1 MIKKFFKG
9 KSFLKAI
16 FSLCLVL
23 DRCLLKV
30 IGQIVFSLSFR
41 RISSEGIFT
50 KHLGQ
55 KRGVVYSF
63 LLLFIIF
70 VGIYCGGSDDSGLT
84 SKPPKDTKVKKD
96 DKRKKIK
103 IEIGEVEIGDTI
115 TKKID
120 DAEEKKKLAKRI
132 SDISGIEYTGEDII
146 DISLEANPDFS
157 FDEEKGTI
165 TFTPQERKG
174 EKARLRKSR
183 MTITVKKDGEERKY
197 KLFYFATVAYGHGTN
212 GDEDGDSW
220 VDDEDD
226 NNVQDRLQ
234 EFIDNS
240 NSISIYSPGGP
251 TGDGDKV
258 KVTVNLVSNRLQY
271 GVFYKPKTRTEVA
284 LLNNSRLGLKPDSHS
299 TYPNFSDS
307 LKAVAVRTA
316 EYYEKWNPIWAEDDE
331 IENSFHELVITVSP
345 SGAGSPQEHEKM
357 DVIFR
362 VYDDGLGFRYRIRGN
377 SADTGSNA
385 ENFRINNHD
394 EKTTFNFGFSGARTW
409 NEVIFSNPKGAPA
422 PYENHIHMYPL
433 TSVWDSLDGIYTPV
447 TLRSSTDTDSYYVSI
462 HEAGL
467 TPKEMGSMMLRKNS
481 TGARDF
487 WVEFTSD
494 NVFKSN
500 ASLGFNG
507 ESKATKPFLLPWRSI
522 QVAERAAGKLIDSRL
537 ILNLND
543 PLREDA
549 YRYEDNDPNDPNDH
563 TNDPFFYDFT
573 PTFETSKEGQGELD
587 TTWMRPG
594 VYVGYWRGIHLR
606 EFRKS
611 LFSDTSYC
619 WGTCAN
625 TDFILDYYKLANE
638 LNAGAVLYEGWNGT
652 RSFDRWRY
660 GHGSWRS
667 HILGGTFNLDT
678 LFNTLRATSGSRN
691 INYRRLQEGRLPI
704 YHAMHTECENH
715 YGRLHSEIM
724 GWRNPKVRLFEEYRK
739 RSKGMI
745 RYVKGGYV
753 ANSASSYVH
762 WSQAWV
768 KHFHRYIKETAKNKI
783 NVIIHEPI
791 KATGVRRTYPN
802 MMAREGVAGEEQEL
816 INKPDPG
823 ITHQSRL
830 IFQRGL
836 GGPTDYT
843 PGIVRYGETTNAKQ
857 LAMMSIIYSPLAMA
871 ADTKA
876 HYRDSAYKNSVD
888 FIKNFHSDY
897 SESRVLE
904 SEFGRYAVIARRK
917 KDSLDWVVASLTA
930 GAKTVTVDLGKILE
944 EGAKYTA
951 IKYRDGTRMSEV
963 VREVVRDVDKETDIE
978 FAMRSNGGFAMHLEY
993 LSINPKRSTSCDIS
1007 SADALSSKPN
1017 IPLEYNTLSIG
1028 KKGGLSAKISWN
1040 AVEGASRYMIYA
1052 APPKV
1057 TPDHITSDPPLANFV
1072 VNDISTNFEKE
1083 NGKLVYSLN
1092 INAGHVYYPGTF
1104 DGIVGIIACNSFSGE
1119 IIAFGNQGT
1128 VASNLYGGK
1137 SFIALNIDRDI
1148 QIDGKRT
1155 VIAHGPQWRKS
1166 NGYYRNFGKDAKL
1179 EFGSSALV
1187 PVTVQEAGSYELR
1200 VKYNT
1205 WDRGLRVEVTIT
1217 PQGGTG
1223 ITRTASLNTTRRWGA
1238 NNFAEKTIGDF
1249 TLPKGDVAIEVKN
1262 VSASASADWHVG
1274 PIVLVKK

>member
-1 MIKKFFKG
+1 M
-9 KSFLKAI
+9 
-16 FSLCLVL
+16 VL

-103 IEIGEVEIGDTI
+103 IEIGEVEIGQTV
-115 TKKID
+115 TKKI
-120 DAEEKKKLAKRI
+120 DAEEKKKLARRI
-132 SDISGIEYTGEDII
+132 SDLSGIEYTGEDII

-183 MTITVKKDGEERKY
+183 MTITVKKDGKEEKY
-197 KLFYFATVAYGHGTN
+197 KLFYSATVAYGHGTN
-212 GDEDGDSW
+212 GDEDGDGW

-258 KVTVNLVSNRLQY
+258 KVTVSLVGNRLQY
-271 GVFYKPKTRTEVA
+271 GVFYKPKTRAEVA

-307 LKAVAVRTA
+307 LKMVAVRTA

-394 EKTTFNFGFSGARTW
+394 EKTTFNFGFTGARTW
-409 NEVIFSNPKGAPA
+409 NEVIYSNPKGAPA

-433 TSVWDSLDGIYTPV
+433 TRVQDNSGIYTPV
-447 TLRSSTDTDSYYVSI
+447 TLRSSNSTDSYYVSI

-467 TPKEMGSMMLRKNS
+467 TPKEMGSMMLKKTS

-487 WVEFTSD
+487 WVEFTS
-494 NVFKSN
+494 NNIFKSN
-500 ASLGFNG
+500 ASTGFNA
-507 ESKATKPFLLPWRSI
+507 ESEATKPFLLPWRSI
-522 QVAERAAGKLIDSRL
+522 QVAEGAAGKLIDSRL

-543 PLREDA
+543 PLKEDA
-549 YRYEDNDPNDPNDH
+549 YKYEDNDPDDDDDH
-563 TNDPFFYDFT
+563 TNNPFFYDFT

-594 VYVGYWRGIHLR
+594 VYVGYWRGIHLKA
-606 EFRKS
+606 FLNPVLS
-611 LFSDTSYC
+611 QFHGTGYC
-619 WGTCAN
+619 WGTCATTN
-625 TDFILDYYKLANE
+625 FILDYYKLADE
-638 LNAGAVLYEGWNGT
+638 LNAGAVLYEGWNGA

-660 GHGSWRS
+660 SHGSWS
-667 HILGGTFNLDT
+667 STGLGGTFNLDT

-691 INYRRLQEGRLPI
+691 INYRRLQEGKLPI

-715 YGRLHSEIM
+715 YKALHSEIM
-724 GWRNPKVRLFEEYRK
+724 GWRTPRVRLFEEYRK

-802 MMAREGVAGEEQEL
+802 MMTREGVAGEEQEL

-823 ITHQSRL
+823 IPHQSRL

-843 PGIVRYGETTNAKQ
+843 PGIVKYGETTNAKQ

-871 ADTKA
+871 ADTKG
-876 HYRDSAYKNSVD
+876 HYRNSAYKNSVD

-917 KDSLDWVVASLTA
+917 KDSLDWVVAGLTA
-930 GAKTVTVDLGKILE
+930 GAKTVTVDLRKILE

-951 IKYRDGTRMSEV
+951 IKYSDGTSRSKV
-963 VREVVRDVDKETDIE
+963 VREVVREVDRETNIK
-978 FAMRSNGGFAMHLEY
+978 FAMRSNGGFAMYLEY
-993 LSINPKRSTSCDIS
+993 LSIDPKRSTSCDIP
-1007 SADALSSKPN
+1007 SADALSSKPK

-1040 AVEGASRYMIYA
+1040 GVKGQGLPSRYMIYTA
-1052 APPKV
+1052 SPKV
-1057 TPDHITSDPPLANFV
+1057 TPDHITSDPPLVNFV
-1072 VNDISTNFEKE
+1072 VNDVSTNFRKE
-1083 NGKLVYSLN
+1083 NGKLVYSLD
-1092 INAGHVYYPGTF
+1092 INAGHVYYPGRP

-1137 SFIALNIDRDI
+1137 SFIALNIDKNI

-1155 VIAHGPQWRKS
+1155 VTANGIQWRG
-1166 NGYYRNFGKDAKL
+1166 NYYGNFERNEKL

-1187 PVTVQEAGSYELR
+1187 PVTVQEAGNYELR

-1205 WDRGLRVEVTIT
+1205 RSSGLRVEVTIT

-1223 ITRTASLNTTRRWGA
+1223 ITRASSLYVTDAFPFIRPA
-1238 NNFAEKTIGDF
+1238 ASFDEKTIGDF

-1262 VSASASADWHVG
+1262 VSSADWNVG

>member
-16 FSLCLVL
+16 SSLCLVL

-96 DKRKKIK
+96 KKREIPIK
-103 IEIGEVEIGDTI
+103 IRDVKPGDTV

-120 DAEEKKKLAKRI
+120 AEEKEKLARRV
-132 SDISGIEYTGEDII
+132 SDITGIEYTGEDIA

-157 FDEEKGTI
+157 FDEKKGTI

-183 MTITVKKDGEERKY
+183 MTITVEKDGKKQKY
-197 KLFYFATVAYGHGTN
+197 KLFYSATVAYGHGTN
-212 GDEDGDSW
+212 GDEDGDGW
-220 VDDEDD
+220 VDDEGD

-234 EFIDNS
+234 EFTDNS

-258 KVTVNLVSNRLQY
+258 KVTVSLVGNRLQY
-271 GVFYKPKTRTEVA
+271 GVFYKLKTRTEVV

-307 LKAVAVRTA
+307 LKVVAVRTA

-345 SGAGSPQEHEKM
+345 SGAGSPPKEHEKM

-385 ENFRINNHD
+385 KSFRINNHD

-409 NEVIFSNPKGAPA
+409 NEVIYSNPKGAPA
-422 PYENHIHMYPL
+422 PYENHIHMSAL
-433 TSVWDSLDGIYTPV
+433 TRVQDNSGIYTPV
-447 TLRSSTDTDSYYVSI
+447 TLRSSTSTDSYYVSI

-467 TPKEMGSMMLRKNS
+467 TPKEMGSMMLRKTS

-494 NVFKSN
+494 NIFKSN
-500 ASLGFNG
+500 AGLGFIG

-522 QVAERAAGKLIDSRL
+522 QVAEGAAGKLIDSRL

-543 PLREDA
+543 PLKEDA
-549 YRYEDNDPNDPNDH
+549 YRYEDNDPNDDNDH

-594 VYVGYWRGIHLR
+594 VYVGYWRGVHLR
-606 EFRKS
+606 EFRS
-611 LFSDTSYC
+611 GQFHDTSYC

-625 TDFILDYYKLANE
+625 TDFILDYYKLADE
-638 LNAGAVLYEGWNGT
+638 LNAGAVLYEGWNGV

-660 GHGSWRS
+660 GHGSWNS
-667 HILGGTFNLDT
+667 HILSGTFSLDT
-678 LFNTLRATSGSRN
+678 LFKTLRANSGSKN
-691 INYRRLQEGRLPI
+691 INYRRMQEGKLPI
-704 YHAMHTECENH
+704 YHAMHTECENN
-715 YGRLHSEIM
+715 YERLHSEIM
-724 GWRNPKVRLFEEYRK
+724 GWRNPRVRLFEEYRK

-816 INKPDPG
+816 INQPDPG
-823 ITHQSRL
+823 IPHQSRL

-843 PGIVRYGETTNAKQ
+843 PGIVRHGETTNAKQ

-871 ADTKA
+871 ADTKG

-897 SESRVLE
+897 SESMVLE

-917 KDSLDWVVASLTA
+917 KDSLDWVVAGLTA
-930 GAKTVTVDLGKILE
+930 DAKTVTVDLGKILE

-951 IKYRDGTRMSEV
+951 ITYRDVIGGAESEV
-963 VREVVRDVDKETDIE
+963 KKDTDEVDQETDIE
-978 FAMRSNGGFAMHLEY
+978 FAMRSNGGFAMHLKY
-993 LSINPKRSTSCDIS
+993 LSIDPDKNTSCDIS

-1040 AVEGASRYMIYA
+1040 AVEGPSRYMIYA

-1057 TPDHITSDPPLANFV
+1057 TPGHITSDPPLANFV
-1072 VNDISTNFEKE
+1072 VNDVSTNFEKE
-1083 NGKLVYSLN
+1083 NGKLVYSLD
-1092 INAGHVYYPGTF
+1092 INAGHVYYPGTP
-1104 DGIVGIIACNSFSGE
+1104 DGIVGIIACDSFSGE

-1128 VASNLYGGK
+1128 VASDLYGGK
-1137 SFIALNIDRDI
+1137 SFIALNIDKDI

-1155 VIAHGPQWRKS
+1155 VTANGPQWYKS
-1166 NGYYRNFGKDAKL
+1166 DGYYGNFRPNAKL

-1187 PVTVQEAGSYELR
+1187 PVTVQESGDYELR

-1205 WDRGLRVEVTIT
+1205 GSNGLRVEVTIT

-1223 ITRTASLNTTRRWGA
+1223 IARIASPSSTGGWGPV
-1238 NNFAEKTIGDF
+1238 NFAEKTIGDF

-1262 VSASASADWHVG
+1262 VSSSADWDVG
-1274 PIVLVKK
+1274 PIVLVKNN

>member
-16 FSLCLVL
+16 SSLCLVL

-50 KHLGQ
+50 EHLGQ

-70 VGIYCGGSDDSGLT
+70 VGIYCGGSDDPGLT
-84 SKPPKDTKVKKD
+84 SKPPKDTKVKKGD
-96 DKRKKIK
+96 DKKRKID
-103 IEIGEVEIGDTI
+103 IEIRDVKPGGTV
-115 TKKID
+115 TKKI
-120 DAEEKKKLAKRI
+120 DAEEKKKLARRV
-132 SDISGIEYTGEDII
+132 SDITGIEYTGEDIA

-157 FDEEKGTI
+157 FNEKEGTI

-183 MTITVKKDGEERKY
+183 MTITVEKDGKKQKY
-197 KLFYFATVAYGHGTN
+197 KLFYSATVAYGHGTN
-212 GDEDGDSW
+212 GDEDGDGW
-220 VDDEDD
+220 VDDEGD

-234 EFIDNS
+234 EFTDNS

-258 KVTVNLVSNRLQY
+258 KVTVSLVGNRLQY

-284 LLNNSRLGLKPDSHS
+284 LLNGRLGLKPGSHS

-307 LKAVAVRTA
+307 LKMVAVRTA

-345 SGAGSPQEHEKM
+345 SGAGSPPKEHEKM

-377 SADTGSNA
+377 SADAGSNA
-385 ENFRINNHD
+385 ENFRINSRD

-409 NEVIFSNPKGAPA
+409 NEVIYSNPKGAPA
-422 PYENHIHMYPL
+422 PYENHIHMSAL
-433 TSVWDSLDGIYTPV
+433 TRVPNSSSGIYTPV
-447 TLRSSTDTDSYYVSI
+447 TLRSSNSTDSYYVSI

-467 TPKEMGSMMLRKNS
+467 TPKEMGSMMIRKTS
-481 TGARDF
+481 TGGRDF
-487 WVEFTSD
+487 WVEFTS
-494 NVFKSN
+494 NNIFKIN
-500 ASLGFNG
+500 ASTGFNA
-507 ESKATKPFLLPWRSI
+507 ESEATKPFLLPWRSI
-522 QVAERAAGKLIDSRL
+522 QVAEGAAGKLIDSRL

-543 PLREDA
+543 PLKEDA
-549 YRYEDNDPNDPNDH
+549 YRYEDNDPNDDNDH

-594 VYVGYWRGIHLR
+594 VYVGYWRGVHLR
-606 EFRKS
+606 EFRS
-611 LFSDTSYC
+611 GQFHDTSYC
-619 WGTCAN
+619 WGKCAN
-625 TDFILDYYKLANE
+625 TDFILDYYKLADE
-638 LNAGAVLYEGWNGT
+638 LNAGAVLYEGWSGA

-660 GHGSWRS
+660 SHGSWNS
-667 HILGGTFNLDT
+667 HILSGTFSLDT
-678 LFNTLRATSGSRN
+678 LFKTLRANSGSKN
-691 INYRRLQEGRLPI
+691 INYRRMQEGKLPI

-715 YGRLHSEIM
+715 YGALHSEIM

-753 ANSASSYVH
+753 ANNASSYYH

-802 MMAREGVAGEEQEL
+802 MMTREGVAGEEQEL
-816 INKPDPG
+816 INQPDPG
-823 ITHQSRL
+823 NAHQARL

-871 ADTKA
+871 ADTKG
-876 HYRDSAYKNSVD
+876 HYRDSAYVNSVD

-904 SEFGRYAVIARRK
+904 SAFGRYAVIARRK
-917 KDSLDWVVASLTA
+917 KDSLDWVVAGLTA
-930 GAKTVTVDLGKILE
+930 GTRTVTVDLGKILE
-944 EGAKYTA
+944 EGARYTA
-951 IKYRDGTRMSEV
+951 TTYKDVIGGAGSEV
-963 VREVVRDVDKETDIE
+963 ERDTDEVDQETDIE
-978 FAMRSNGGFAMHLEY
+978 FAMRSNGGFAMHLKY
-993 LSINPKRSTSCDIS
+993 LSIDPDKNTSCDIS

-1017 IPLEYNTLSIG
+1017 IPLEYTASINQT
-1028 KKGGLSAKISWN
+1028 GGVYTKISWN

-1052 APPKV
+1052 AFPKV
-1057 TPDHITSDPPLANFV
+1057 TPDHITSDPPLAKLV
-1072 VNDISTNFEKE
+1072 VNDVSTNFGKE
-1083 NGKLVYSLN
+1083 GNKLVYP
-1092 INAGHVYYPGTF
+1092 IKIDVGHAYSSGTF
-1104 DGIVGIIACNSFSGE
+1104 DGIAGIIACDSFSGE
-1119 IIAFGNQGT
+1119 IIAFSNQGT
-1128 VASNLYGGK
+1128 AASYLYGGK
-1137 SFIALNIDRDI
+1137 SFIALNIDKNI

-1155 VIAHGPQWRKS
+1155 VTSRGIQWHG
-1166 NGYYRNFGKDAKL
+1166 NYYGNFERNEKL

-1187 PVTVQEAGSYELR
+1187 PVTVQEAGNYELR

-1205 WDRGLRVEVTIT
+1205 QHNGLRVEVKIT

-1223 ITRTASLNTTRRWGA
+1223 IARTANLSNTGRWHA
-1238 NNFAEKTIGDF
+1238 ADFVDKTIGDF
-1249 TLPKGDVAIEVKN
+1249 ALSKGNITVEVKN
-1262 VSASASADWHVG
+1262 VSSAHWDVG

>member
-50 KHLGQ
+50 EHLGQ
-55 KRGVVYSF
+55 KRGMVYSF

-70 VGIYCGGSDDSGLT
+70 VGIYCGGSDDPGLT
-84 SKPPKDTKVKKD
+84 SRPPKDTKVKKD
-96 DKRKKIK
+96 KERKVD
-103 IEIGEVEIGDTI
+103 IEIVVGIGGTV
-115 TKKID
+115 TKKI
-120 DAEEKKKLAKRI
+120 DAEEKKKLARRV
-132 SDISGIEYTGEDII
+132 SDISSIEYTGEDII

-157 FDEEKGTI
+157 FDEKEGTI
-165 TFTPQERKG
+165 TFAPQERKG

-183 MTITVKKDGEERKY
+183 MTITVKKDGEKRKY

-212 GDEDGDSW
+212 GDQDDDGW
-220 VDDEDD
+220 VDDEGD
-226 NNVQDRLQ
+226 NNVQDRLR

-258 KVTVNLVSNRLQY
+258 KVTVSLVGNRLQY
-271 GVFYKPKTRTEVA
+271 GVFYKPKTRAEVA

-307 LKAVAVRTA
+307 LKVVAVRTA

-385 ENFRINNHD
+385 ENFRVNNHD
-394 EKTTFNFGFSGARTW
+394 EKTTFNFGFPGARTW
-409 NEVIFSNPKGAPA
+409 NEVIYSHPKGEPA
-422 PYENHIHMYPL
+422 PYENHIHMDPL
-433 TSVWDSLDGIYTPV
+433 TGMSGKIYTPV
-447 TLRSSTDTDSYYVSI
+447 TLRSSTSTDDYYVSI

-467 TPKEMGSMMLRKNS
+467 TPKEMGSMMLRKS
-481 TGARDF
+481 LTRSRDF

-638 LNAGAVLYEGWNGT
+638 LNAGAVLYEGWSGT

-660 GHGSWRS
+660 RDGSWRS
-667 HILGGTFNLDT
+667 GILGGTFNLDT
-678 LFNTLRATSGSRN
+678 LFKTLRATSGSKN
-691 INYRRLQEGRLPI
+691 INYRRMQEGKLPI

-724 GWRNPKVRLFEEYRK
+724 GWLNGVPLFEEYRK

-753 ANSASSYVH
+753 ANNASSYVH

-823 ITHQSRL
+823 IVHHSRL

-843 PGIVRYGETTNAKQ
+843 PGIVRYAETTNAKQ

-871 ADTKA
+871 ADTKG

-897 SESRVLE
+897 SESKVLE

-917 KDSLDWVVASLTA
+917 KDSLDWVVAGLTA
-930 GAKTVTVDLGKILE
+930 NSKTVTVDLGKILE

-951 IKYRDGTRMSEV
+951 TTYKDDIGGGASEV
-963 VREVVRDVDKETDIE
+963 KKDTKEVDHETDIE

-993 LSINPKRSTSCDIS
+993 LSIDPKKSASCDIS

-1017 IPLEYNTLSIG
+1017 IPLEYTASIDQT
-1028 KKGGLSAKISWN
+1028 GGVYTKISWN

-1052 APPKV
+1052 ASPKV
-1057 TPDHITSDPPLANFV
+1057 TPDHITSDPPLAKLV
-1072 VNDISTNFEKE
+1072 VNDVSTNFRKE
-1083 NGKLVYSLN
+1083 DGKLVYSLN
-1092 INAGHVYYPGTF
+1092 INAGHVYSSGTF
-1104 DGIVGIIACNSFSGE
+1104 DGIAGIIACDSFSGE

-1155 VIAHGPQWRKS
+1155 VIANGPQWHKS
-1166 NGYYRNFGKDAKL
+1166 DGYYGNFEPNAKL
-1179 EFGSSALV
+1179 EFGSSSLV
-1187 PVTVQEAGSYELR
+1187 PVTVQESGDYELR

-1205 WDRGLRVEVTIT
+1205 TYNGLRVEVTIT

-1223 ITRTASLNTTRRWGA
+1223 IARTASLSRTGRWEQV
-1238 NNFAEKTIGDF
+1238 NFAEKTIGDF

>member
-50 KHLGQ
+50 EHLGQ

-103 IEIGEVEIGDTI
+103 IEIGEVEIGDTV

-120 DAEEKKKLAKRI
+120 AAEKKKLAKRI

-165 TFTPQERKG
+165 VFTPQERKG

-183 MTITVKKDGEERKY
+183 MTITVKKDGKEEKY
-197 KLFYFATVAYGHGTN
+197 KLFYSATVAYGHGTN
-212 GDEDGDSW
+212 GDKDGDGW
-220 VDDEDD
+220 VDDEGD

-258 KVTVNLVSNRLQY
+258 KVTVSLVGNRLQY
-271 GVFYKPKTRTEVA
+271 GVFYKPKTRIEVA
-284 LLNNSRLGLKPDSHS
+284 LLNNSRLGLEPDSHS

-307 LKAVAVRTA
+307 LKVVAVRTA

-394 EKTTFNFGFSGARTW
+394 EKTTFNFGFSGGRTW
-409 NEVIFSNPKGAPA
+409 NEVIYSNPKGPPA
-422 PYENHIHMYPL
+422 PHETRIHMFAL
-433 TSVWDSLDGIYTPV
+433 TSVSNSPDGIYTPV
-447 TLRSSTDTDSYYVSI
+447 TLRSSTSTDDYYVSI

-467 TPKEMGSMMLRKNS
+467 TPKEMGSMMLRKV
-481 TGARDF
+481 ARRF

-494 NVFKSN
+494 NIFKSN
-500 ASLGFNG
+500 AGLRFNG

-522 QVAERAAGKLIDSRL
+522 QVAEGAAGKLIDSRL

-543 PLREDA
+543 PLKEDA

-573 PTFETSKEGQGELD
+573 PTFETSKEGEGELD
-587 TTWMRPG
+587 TTWIRPG
-594 VYVGYWRGIHLR
+594 VYVGYWRGIHLGQFLGSR
-606 EFRKS
+606 
-611 LFSDTSYC
+611 DISYC

-625 TDFILDYYKLANE
+625 TDFILDYYKLADE

-652 RSFDRWRY
+652 RFFDKWRY
-660 GHGSWRS
+660 SHGSWRS
-667 HILGGTFNLDT
+667 LVSGGTFNLDT
-678 LFNTLRATSGSRN
+678 LFKTLRADSGSKN
-691 INYRRLQEGRLPI
+691 INYRRMQEGKLPI
-704 YHAMHTECENH
+704 YHAMHTECKNH
-715 YGRLHSEIM
+715 YARLHDEIM
-724 GWRNPKVRLFEEYRK
+724 GWLNPRVPLFEEYRK

-816 INKPDPG
+816 INQPDPDMA
-823 ITHQSRL
+823 HHSRL

-843 PGIVRYGETTNAKQ
+843 PGIVRYAETTNAKQ

-871 ADTKA
+871 ADTKGY
-876 HYRDSAYKNSVD
+876 YRNSAYKNSVD

-917 KDSLDWVVASLTA
+917 KDSLDWVVAGLTA
-930 GAKTVTVDLGKILE
+930 GARRVTVDLGKILE

-951 IKYRDGTRMSEV
+951 TTYKDVIGGGKSEV
-963 VREVVRDVDKETDIE
+963 KKDTKEVDHETDIE

-993 LSINPKRSTSCDIS
+993 ISIDQNKSTIRS
-1007 SADALSSKPN
+1007 K
-1017 IPLEYNTLSIG
+1017 
-1028 KKGGLSAKISWN
+1028 
-1040 AVEGASRYMIYA
+1040 
-1052 APPKV
+1052 
-1057 TPDHITSDPPLANFV
+1057 
-1072 VNDISTNFEKE
+1072 
-1083 NGKLVYSLN
+1083 
-1092 INAGHVYYPGTF
+1092 
-1104 DGIVGIIACNSFSGE
+1104 
-1119 IIAFGNQGT
+1119 
-1128 VASNLYGGK
+1128 
-1137 SFIALNIDRDI
+1137 
-1148 QIDGKRT
+1148 
-1155 VIAHGPQWRKS
+1155 
-1166 NGYYRNFGKDAKL
+1166 
-1179 EFGSSALV
+1179 
-1187 PVTVQEAGSYELR
+1187 
-1200 VKYNT
+1200 
-1205 WDRGLRVEVTIT
+1205 
-1217 PQGGTG
+1217 
-1223 ITRTASLNTTRRWGA
+1223 
-1238 NNFAEKTIGDF
+1238 
-1249 TLPKGDVAIEVKN
+1249 
-1262 VSASASADWHVG
+1262 
-1274 PIVLVKK
+1274 

>member
-16 FSLCLVL
+16 SSLCLVL

-50 KHLGQ
+50 EHLGQ

-70 VGIYCGGSDDSGLT
+70 VGIYCGGSDDPGLT
-84 SKPPKDTKVKKD
+84 SKPPKDTKVKKGD
-96 DKRKKIK
+96 DKKRKID
-103 IEIGEVEIGDTI
+103 IEIVDVKPGGTV
-115 TKKID
+115 TKKI

-132 SDISGIEYTGEDII
+132 SDFSGIEYTGEDIA

-157 FDEEKGTI
+157 FNEKEGTI

-183 MTITVKKDGEERKY
+183 MTITVEKDGKKRKY
-197 KLFYFATVAYGHGTN
+197 KLFYSATVAYGHGTN
-212 GDEDGDSW
+212 GDEDGDGW
-220 VDDEDD
+220 VDDEGD

-234 EFIDNS
+234 EFTDNS

-258 KVTVNLVSNRLQY
+258 KVTVSLVGNRLQY
-271 GVFYKPKTRTEVA
+271 GVFYHPNTRAEAA

-307 LKAVAVRTA
+307 LKMVAVRTA

-345 SGAGSPQEHEKM
+345 SGAGSPPKEHEKM

-377 SADTGSNA
+377 SADAGSNA

-394 EKTTFNFGFSGARTW
+394 EKTTFNFGFPGARTW
-409 NEVIFSNPKGAPA
+409 NEVIYSNPKGAPA
-422 PYENHIHMYPL
+422 PYENHIHMRPL
-433 TSVWDSLDGIYTPV
+433 TSVPNSSSGIYTPV
-447 TLRSSTDTDSYYVSI
+447 TLRSSNSTDSYYVSI

-467 TPKEMGSMMLRKNS
+467 TPKEMGSMMIKKTS

-487 WVEFTSD
+487 WVEFTS
-494 NVFKSN
+494 NNIFKIN
-500 ASLGFNG
+500 ASTGFNA
-507 ESKATKPFLLPWRSI
+507 ESEATKPFLLPWRSI
-522 QVAERAAGKLIDSRL
+522 QVVEGAAGKLIDSRL

-543 PLREDA
+543 PLKEDA
-549 YRYEDNDPNDPNDH
+549 YRYEDNDPNDDNDH

-594 VYVGYWRGIHLR
+594 VYVGYWRGVHLR
-606 EFRKS
+606 EFRRRQ
-611 LFSDTSYC
+611 FGDTSYC

-625 TDFILDYYKLANE
+625 TDFILDYYKLADE
-638 LNAGAVLYEGWNGT
+638 LNAGAVLYEGWSGT
-652 RSFDRWRY
+652 RSFNRWRY
-660 GHGSWRS
+660 SHGSWNS
-667 HILGGTFNLDT
+667 HILSGTFDLDT
-678 LFNTLRATSGSRN
+678 LFKTLRANSGSKN
-691 INYRRLQEGRLPI
+691 INYRRLKEGKLPI

-715 YGRLHSEIM
+715 YGALHSEIM

-753 ANSASSYVH
+753 ANNASSYYH

-816 INKPDPG
+816 INQPDPG
-823 ITHQSRL
+823 IAHQSRL

-871 ADTKA
+871 ADTKG

-904 SEFGRYAVIARRK
+904 SAFGRYAVIARRK
-917 KDSLDWVVASLTA
+917 KDSLDWVVAGLTA
-930 GAKTVTVDLGKILE
+930 GARTVTVDLGKILE
-944 EGAKYTA
+944 EGARYTA
-951 IKYRDGTRMSEV
+951 TTYKDVIGGAGSEV
-963 VREVVRDVDKETDIE
+963 KKDTKKVDQETDIE
-978 FAMRSNGGFAMHLEY
+978 FAMRNNGGFAMHLEY
-993 LSINPKRSTSCDIS
+993 LSIDPNKNTSCDIS

-1057 TPDHITSDPPLANFV
+1057 TPDHITSDPPLAKLV
-1072 VNDISTNFEKE
+1072 VNDVSTNFGKE

-1092 INAGHVYYPGTF
+1092 TSHVYYPGTP
-1104 DGIVGIIACNSFSGE
+1104 DGIVGIIACDSFSGE
-1119 IIAFGNQGT
+1119 LIAFSNQGT

-1137 SFIALNIDRDI
+1137 SFIALNMDKDI
-1148 QIDGKRT
+1148 KIDGKRT
-1155 VIAHGPQWRKS
+1155 VTSHGIQWHG
-1166 NGYYRNFGKDAKL
+1166 NYYGNFEQNEKL

-1187 PVTVQEAGSYELR
+1187 PVTVQEAGNYELR

-1205 WDRGLRVEVTIT
+1205 QHNGLRVEVKIT
-1217 PQGGTG
+1217 PQGGAS
-1223 ITRTASLNTTRRWGA
+1223 ITRTANLSNTGRWHAAG
-1238 NNFAEKTIGDF
+1238 FVDKTIGDF
-1249 TLPKGDVAIEVKN
+1249 ALSEGNITVEVKN
-1262 VSASASADWHVG
+1262 VSSSHWDVG